1 MIETIGV
8 VIYRGKHAIGEF
20 ISNWYLWR
28 ILIEMYSGTRL
39 FSDIARERYAEMGY
53 LWRIAD
59 IFFFF
64 ALKWRPLCKA
74 LYENA
79 LIYFQSPAA
88 PIHTDAA
95 DQACVAPRHV
105 WLYSGFPALITR
117 LQRSLQRFPRINVR
131 PSFVRHRV
139 ATYVLA
145 KPKSCL
151 FLTKNIISK
160 TKNWFPVVHN

>member
-1 MIETIGV
+1 
-8 VIYRGKHAIGEF
+8 
-20 ISNWYLWR
+20 
-28 ILIEMYSGTRL
+28 MYSGTRL

-88 PIHTDAA
+88 SIHMDAA
-95 DQACVAPRHV
+95 DQACVALRHV

-131 PSFVRHRV
+131 PPFARHRV
-139 ATYVLA
+139 AAFSRSQVVSLLEQKDYIQNQELVISRSLQL
-145 KPKSCL
+145 KKKGDL
-151 FLTKNIISK
+151 KLLLTC
-160 TKNWFPVVHN
+160 